1 MEIEQRLGLYQIF
14 LKLYQYH
21 RSLLDEIL
29 QLEKTGHKTFASRT
43 IHYMTG
49 VIQGEQPYLV
59 TNLAGGK
66 TKILVQPQ
74 GLWSLGRDRQLA
86 ISIPDPHLSRYHA
99 VIQYIPNQGFSLVDL
114 RSTNGSFLN
123 GEPVHGRMRLKDGD
137 RIRLSNLAFSFFISQ
152 DTQILEKVPSAIITK
167 LKEATVLPPLAKPNL
182 PQSPAQQPKLDLLSV
197 SKHTDSRQGTSRFLA
212 DLSEFEEA
220 MGMPARGIG
229 DFSIPELNSVAQGE
243 ILDRFFSLQK
253 LENLSIK
260 A

>member
-29 QLEKTGHKTFASRT
+29 QLERTGHKTFASRT

-49 VIQGEQPYLV
+49 VIEGEQPYLV

-66 TKILVQPQ
+66 TKILLQPQ
-74 GLWSLGRDRQLA
+74 GLWSIGRDRQVA

-99 VIQYIPNQGFSLVDL
+99 VIQYIPERGFSLVDL

-152 DTQILEKVPSAIITK
+152 DTQILDQVPPAILTK
-167 LKEATVLPPLAKPNL
+167 LKEATVSPPSVKPSI
-182 PQSPAQQPKLDLLSV
+182 PQSPAQQPKFDPLSV
-197 SKHTDSRQGTSRFLA
+197 PKHTDSRQGTSRFLE
-212 DLSEFEEA
+212 DLSEFKDA
-220 MGMPARGIG
+220 MATPARGIS
-229 DFSIPELNSVAQGE
+229 DFSIPELNSVARGE

-253 LENLSIK
+253 SENLSIK
-260 A
+260 G

>member
-74 GLWSLGRDRQLA
+74 GVWSIGRDRQLA

-99 VIQYIPNQGFSLVDL
+99 VIQYIPNQGFSIVDL

-123 GEPVHGRMRLKDGD
+123 GEPVHGRIRLKDGD

-152 DTQILEKVPSAIITK
+152 DTQMLDKVPPAILTK
-167 LKEATVLPPLAKPNL
+167 LKEATVAIPTVLQTNIR
-182 PQSPAQQPKLDLLSV
+182 QQESDILSV
-197 SKHTDSRQGTSRFLA
+197 SKQTDSRQGTSRFLE
-212 DLSEFEEA
+212 DLSEFEDA
-220 MGMPARGIG
+220 MASPASGIA
-229 DFSIPELNSVAQGE
+229 DFSIPELDSVARGQ
-243 ILDRFFSLQK
+243 ILDRFFSLQSQK
-253 LENLSIK
+253 ICQ
-260 A
+260 